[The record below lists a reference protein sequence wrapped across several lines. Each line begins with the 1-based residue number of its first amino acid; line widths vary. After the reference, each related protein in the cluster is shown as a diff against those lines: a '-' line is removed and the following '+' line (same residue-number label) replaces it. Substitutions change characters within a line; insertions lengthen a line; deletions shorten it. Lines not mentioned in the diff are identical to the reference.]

1 MKKFILFI
9 VGIFYTIGAYAQIYN
24 PVSWSYDSKHIAG
37 DEYELIY
44 TADIEDGWT
53 VYSQYLES
61 EDGPIA
67 TTFEFDAGSHFS
79 LNGKT
84 TEDELNRKEG
94 HDKVF
99 DMNVTKYAKKAIFRQ
114 KVKVLDYTKPIAGYL
129 TFMTCDATKCLPPTD
144 EDFEFKI
151 TPTQGATGNATQAP
165 IEIKKKKNPIQIVE
179 NAPTKPSQS
188 AVTKKEQVL
197 TIESGNGKAVEIE
210 IKQPTIV
217 SRNNSTSVSKPTAT
231 ASGKTNQIVKSEAAP
246 KKNDGFLDPVKWD
259 LKVMNNVAT
268 FTANMDKGWSIY
280 SQHTSDEGPVPTSFH
295 FDETEFYTLDGA
307 TQEEGKRKEGFDK
320 LFDTNVIKFV
330 KGPVTFTQK
339 IKPSNPSE
347 VITGYLTYMTCDDSR
362 CLPPTD
368 VDFVIFPDKNSGMLG
383 EAASKHIATLTGS
396 AATSSN
402 AGNTN
407 AGLGTAGV
415 SGLYPAI
422 SGNVNIENPQ
432 GNCTD
437 EKEEAPKGFWNI
449 FVLGF
454 LGGLIALLTP
464 CVFPMIPLTVS
475 FFTKGSEDKKKG
487 LANAILYGAFIL
499 GVYLLLSAPFHLLDT
514 ISPDILNEISTN
526 VYLNVAF
533 FVIFLF
539 FAFSFF
545 GFYEITLPESWT
557 NKSSSAE
564 GAGGIIGIFFMALTL
579 ALVSFSCTGPILGSL
594 LAGALSSD
602 GGAWQL
608 TAGMGGFG
616 LALALPFALFAAFPG
631 MMNSLPQSGGWLNVV
646 KVVLGFIELALAF
659 KFLSNADLVSH
670 WGILKIEIFLGIW
683 ILCFLGLGAYLL
695 GLIKFPHDSPFK
707 LKPIRAILGIAAVA
721 FAGYMATG
729 FIYDKDAGSLSSLTW
744 LSGLA
749 PSSCYSILYPCDC
762 PSNLTCFKDLE
773 AGLAHAKENNK
784 PILIDFTGYA
794 CVNCRKMEE
803 HVWPRK
809 EIFNLIDKDYVLV
822 SLYVDDRKKLEK
834 PIEVP
839 RVSGEGNRTLRTYGH
854 KWAYFQ
860 TKYFGNN
867 SQPYYALV
875 SPNMDLLN
883 NPVGYTPEVPEYKEF
898 LECGVETFNKL
909 KNKDTRIG
917 SK

>member
-9 VGIFYTIGAYAQIYN
+9 VGVFYTIGAYTQIYN
-24 PVSWSYDSKHIAG
+24 PVSWSFDSKHIAG
-37 DEYELIY
+37 NEYELIT
-44 TADIEDGWT
+44 TANIEDGWT

-67 TTFEFDAGSHFS
+67 TTFEYDAGSHFS

-114 KVKVLDYTKPIAGYL
+114 KVKVTDFSKPIKGYL

-144 EDFEFKI
+144 QDFEFKI
-151 TPTQGATGNATQAP
+151 AAKQASSTSATQTQAP
-165 IEIKKKKNPIQIVE
+165 VQIKKNTNPIKIVE
-179 NAPTKPSQS
+179 NTTTKPSS
-188 AVTKKEQVL
+188 PVVTQKEQVL
-197 TIESGNGKAVEIE
+197 TIESPNGKPVEIE
-210 IKQPTIV
+210 IKQPKIV
-217 SRNNSTSVSKPTAT
+217 SRNQATVKQSTGAAGAAT
-231 ASGKTNQIVKSEAAP
+231 TTITKAEVAP
-246 KKNDGFLDPVKWD
+246 KKKSDILEPVTWD
-259 LKVMNNVAT
+259 IDVNNNVAT
-268 FTANMDKGWSIY
+268 FTANVEDGWTIY
-280 SQHTSDEGPVPTSFH
+280 SQHTSDEGPVPTSFT

-307 TQEEGKRKEGFDK
+307 TEEAGKRKEGYDKFFD
-320 LFDTNVIKFV
+320 LNVIKFI
-330 KGPVTFTQK
+330 KGPVTFKQK
-339 IKPSNPSE
+339 INPSNPKES
-347 VITGYLTYMTCDDSR
+347 ITGYLTFMTCDDSR

-368 VDFVIFPDKNSGMLG
+368 VDFVIFPDQNRGLLG
-383 EAASKHIATLTGS
+383 DAATKHIAILTGGD
-396 AATSSN
+396 ANTENTGN
-402 AGNTN
+402 AGI
-407 AGLGTAGV
+407 GTALGA
-415 SGLYPAI
+415 SGLYPAA
-422 SGNVNIENPQ
+422 SGNVKMESPE
-432 GNCTD
+432 GSCTD
-437 EKEEAPKGFWNI
+437 EKEEAPKGFLSI
-449 FVLGF
+449 FMLGF
-454 LGGLIALLTP
+454 FGGLIALLTP

-487 LANAILYGAFIL
+487 LGNAVLYGAFIL

-670 WGILKIEIFLGIW
+670 WGILKIEVFLGIW

-707 LKPIRAILGIAAVA
+707 LKPVRAILGIAAVA

-729 FIYDKDAGSLSSLTW
+729 FIYDEKAGSLTSLTW

-773 AGLAHAKENNK
+773 AGLAFAKANDK
-784 PILIDFTGYA
+784 PVLIDFTGYA

-809 EIFNLIDKDYVLV
+809 EIYDLIDKDYVLV
-822 SLYVDDRKKLEK
+822 SLYVDDRKKLDK

-839 RVSGEGNRTLRTYGH
+839 RVSGGGNRTLRTYGN

-860 TKYFGNN
+860 TKYFDTNA
-867 SQPYYALV
+867 QPFYALV

-883 NPVGYTPEVPEYKEF
+883 NPVGYTPDVPEYKEF

>member
-1 MKKFILFI
+1 LL
-9 VGIFYTIGAYAQIYN
+9 GA
-24 PVSWSYDSKHIAG
+24 D
-37 DEYELIY
+37 
-44 TADIEDGWT
+44 
-53 VYSQYLES
+53 
-61 EDGPIA
+61 
-67 TTFEFDAGSHFS
+67 
-79 LNGKT
+79 
-84 TEDELNRKEG
+84 
-94 HDKVF
+94 
-99 DMNVTKYAKKAIFRQ
+99 
-114 KVKVLDYTKPIAGYL
+114 
-129 TFMTCDATKCLPPTD
+129 
-144 EDFEFKI
+144 
-151 TPTQGATGNATQAP
+151 
-165 IEIKKKKNPIQIVE
+165 
-179 NAPTKPSQS
+179 
-188 AVTKKEQVL
+188 
-197 TIESGNGKAVEIE
+197 
-210 IKQPTIV
+210 
-217 SRNNSTSVSKPTAT
+217 
-231 ASGKTNQIVKSEAAP
+231 
-246 KKNDGFLDPVKWD
+246 
-259 LKVMNNVAT
+259 
-268 FTANMDKGWSIY
+268 
-280 SQHTSDEGPVPTSFH
+280 
-295 FDETEFYTLDGA
+295 
-307 TQEEGKRKEGFDK
+307 
-320 LFDTNVIKFV
+320 
-330 KGPVTFTQK
+330 
-339 IKPSNPSE
+339 
-347 VITGYLTYMTCDDSR
+347 
-362 CLPPTD
+362 
-368 VDFVIFPDKNSGMLG
+368 
-383 EAASKHIATLTGS
+383 ASKHIAMLAGTSDSGVSTGGTS
-396 AATSSN
+396 ADINPTI
-402 AGNTN
+402 
-407 AGLGTAGV
+407 

-422 SGNVNIENPQ
+422 SNNVNIDAPK

-437 EKEEAPKGFWNI
+437 EAEEAPKGFWSI

-487 LANAILYGAFIL
+487 LGNAVLYGAFIL

-533 FVIFLF
+533 FLIFLF

-670 WGILKIEIFLGIW
+670 WGILKIEVFLGIW

-707 LKPIRAILGIAAVA
+707 LKPIRAILGIASVA

-729 FIYDKDAGSLSSLTW
+729 FIYDKQAGSLSSLTW

-773 AGLAHAKENNK
+773 TGLSFAKKNNK
-784 PILIDFTGYA
+784 PVLIDFTGYA

-839 RVSGEGNRTLRTYGH
+839 RVSGEGNRTLRTYGN

-875 SPNMDLLN
+875 TPDMDLLN
-883 NPVGYTPEVPEYKEF
+883 NPVGYTPEVPEYKDF
-898 LECGVETFNKL
+898 LECGIETFNEL
-909 KNKDTRIG
+909 NNKDTRIG
-917 SK
+917 IK